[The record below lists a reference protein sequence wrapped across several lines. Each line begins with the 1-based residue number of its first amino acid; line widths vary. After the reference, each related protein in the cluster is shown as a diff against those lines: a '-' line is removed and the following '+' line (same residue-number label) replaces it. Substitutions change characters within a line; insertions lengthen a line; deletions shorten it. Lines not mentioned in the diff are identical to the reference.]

1 MSNKL
6 TDQERLEAQ
15 ILSDPVYFA
24 EMYLKSPANPKEDLF
39 LRPYQKENEDDTTG
53 VARGKHTMEQKIA
66 LEHYKGVIPLPLVID
81 RKGK

>member
-1 MSNKL
+1 MYQYL
-6 TDQERLEAQ
+6 QAR
-15 ILSDPVYFA
+15 ILKG
-24 EMYLKSPANPKEDLF
+24 EH
-39 LRPYQKENEDDTTG
+39 QKENEDDTTG